1 MLPELLIKDEG
12 DVVLRSLILED
23 GFTTFGRVPESNI
36 VLDGPSISRNHG
48 AFYHRERF
56 GILTIEDHGSLNGT
70 FVNGLQIK
78 RKILF
83 SGDVVLVG
91 DYEIHVRHG
100 SSEPQRT
107 EAPFARI
114 RTE

>member
-1 MLPELLIKDEG
+1 MAGGSPAPSRRARLRGALPST
-12 DVVLRSLILED
+12 RASTC
-23 GFTTFGRVPESNI
+23 TTRISAKGRC
-36 VLDGPSISRNHG
+36 RNHG